1 MNDQEERHAP
11 VQIKICGLTDPDQ
24 ARACA
29 RLGAD
34 AVGLIFYPPSA
45 RHIKK
50 DQARRITAGLPAGTV
65 AVGVF
70 VDISFDEIMHTVDC
84 CGLAAVQLHG
94 RETPQLAADL
104 KKAGLQVIKALF
116 TDRQPGFAAAA
127 DYDADAF
134 LVECGHG
141 PLPGGNAMAWDW
153 SAAAPLARRVPLVLA
168 GGLTPE
174 NIAAAIAAAR
184 PHAVDVSSGVEAR
197 PGVKDLNRVRT
208 LIEAIRNC
216 SLPLRKRTI
225 FTGKEHEA
233 T

>member
-1 MNDQEERHAP
+1 MSNPEKRHAT
-11 VQIKICGLTDPDQ
+11 VQIKICGLTDPVQ

-45 RHIKK
+45 RHVEKN
-50 DQARRITAGLPAGTV
+50 QARRITAGLHAGTV

-70 VDISFDEIMHTVDC
+70 VDTSFDEIMHTVDR
-84 CGLAAVQLHG
+84 CGLTAVQLHG
-94 RETPQLAADL
+94 RETPQLVADL

-116 TDRQPGFAAAA
+116 TGRSPGFAAAA

-134 LVECGHG
+134 LVECGRG
-141 PLPGGNAMAWDW
+141 PLPGGNAVAWDW
-153 SAAAPLARRVPLVLA
+153 SAAARLARRFPLVLA
-168 GGLTPE
+168 GGLAPG

-184 PHAVDVSSGVEAR
+184 PHAVDVSSGVEIR
-197 PGVKDLNRVRT
+197 PGVKDLHRVRT
-208 LIEAIRNC
+208 LIEATRAC
-216 SLPLRKRTI
+216 SLPLRKRII
-225 FTGKEHEA
+225 FMGKEHEA